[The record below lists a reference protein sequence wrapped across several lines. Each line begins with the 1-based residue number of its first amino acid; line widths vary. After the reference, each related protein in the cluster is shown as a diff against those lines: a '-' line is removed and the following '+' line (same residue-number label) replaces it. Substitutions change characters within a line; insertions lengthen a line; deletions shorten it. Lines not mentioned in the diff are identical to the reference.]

1 MFRLPAGSMHNS
13 LCRVN
18 SLSPGVLTSVV
29 GVEVVV
35 MVGMVVGGGGGE
47 VGGGVGKLRLV
58 NSLSPG
64 MLTSVVGWLVVE
76 VVVVLVEVLLVEL
89 SFSFFCGVN

>member
-29 GVEVVV
+29 GVEVS
-35 MVGMVVGGGGGE
+35 GDGGDGGDGGG
-47 VGGGVGKLRLV
+47 
-58 NSLSPG
+58 
-64 MLTSVVGWLVVE
+64 W
-76 VVVVLVEVLLVEL
+76 
-89 SFSFFCGVN
+89 